1 MGSTSSQESAESQ
14 SHSVLGCEPSLI
26 VNKTDTLSQ
35 FYFQDNQRGGCIER
49 QSGMTCKRSL
59 ENCCRQLILF
69 LEASPARTSALLEMV
84 SVWKESEAVYSTK
97 LSDSQKKLERR
108 LCSSKTSQ
116 RLELAD
122 FVRSSEHLP
131 KSGMTVGGRVYQP
144 QALELHIKEN
154 VGSYLPTPT
163 AQSYGSN
170 QGGSAGRSGKVRH
183 SLESMAKKNL
193 WPTPRANDA
202 EKRGQFDIQNPRN
215 GLPAAVKRWP
225 TPKASEATRGDSD
238 SERHRNTPSLTS
250 TVNIVEGSRGGQ
262 LNPTWVEWLMGYPLG
277 HTELNALGIAW
288 FRPKSEK
295 RLKNSRDLEVRI

>member
-14 SHSVLGCEPSLI
+14 SRSAPGCEPSLT
-26 VNKTDTLSQ
+26 VSRTDTLSQ
-35 FYFQDNQRGGCIER
+35 FYFQDNPKGNCTER
-49 QSGMTCKRSL
+49 QSGMMCKRSPDQ
-59 ENCCRQLILF
+59 CCRQLTLF
-69 LEASPARTSALLEMV
+69 SEAFPARISALREMV
-84 SVWKESEAVYSTK
+84 SAWRESEAVYSTK
-97 LSDSQKKLERR
+97 LSGSQKKLERR

-122 FVRSSEHLP
+122 FVKSSEHLP

-144 QALELHIKEN
+144 QALELHTKEN
-154 VGSYLPTPT
+154 GGSYLPTST

-225 TPKASEATRGDSD
+225 TPCARDWKDSPGQKYRGQRDENKLAPQVYLVS
-238 SERHRNTPSLTS
+238 N
-250 TVNIVEGSRGGQ
+250 GGQ
-262 LNPTWVEWLMGYPLG
+262 LNPTWVEWLMGYTLE
-277 HTELNALGIAW
+277 HTELNALGTQW
-288 FRPKSEK
+288 FHSKSEK
-295 RLKNSRDLEVRI
+295 RSERSRELETSA